1 MIAKAFCSKLS
12 HEIARRREKEGTSV
26 RDKNIA
32 IFEET
37 LNICKCGS
45 YNLGDETVSLKLS
58 YADMAQAIALSPD
71 ASQKLMDNAIHIGTN
86 RTFVMGRT
94 GVYVENSDSFE
105 VAKDIIPSYD
115 RGREDSKS
123 ILVLNFANP
132 VHPGGGVSRGAR
144 AQEEDLCRKS
154 TLYLSLLSDEAR
166 KMYDYNRKA
175 GDYLA
180 SDYMVLSP
188 NVEIFR
194 DSQGTLS
201 EETYVVGVLT
211 AAAPMVNRGKIT
223 AIGEEIAEI
232 MRLRIRKMLYV
243 AAHFGYK
250 YLVLGAWGCGAF
262 GNDAGTVARLFYEEL
277 KAYKEKVCDT
287 ENMYHT
293 LGDCFRRI
301 AFGVLDKTQD
311 QYNFKAFQ
319 KYFDNFYAEEE
330 NAEQVK
336 GDLIKHDKERHLD
349 VIRGSLFG
357 GAMGDALGYPVEF
370 LKREEIIKR
379 FGDNGICKYV
389 LSGKGLAEISDDTQ
403 MTLFTA
409 TGILIGIT
417 RGKLRGIMGPLQ
429 SYIWKSY
436 TNWCEMQMGLNPEG
450 VQRFSWLM
458 DVPEMGE
465 NRAPGTTCMH
475 AIMKQKEGSVEN
487 PLNDSKGCGGI
498 MRIAPVALYLNR
510 TGDINRMQ
518 EVFEVASEVAALTH
532 GHELGWLSS
541 GAAAYIINQVAFA
554 RVTVEEAAR
563 SAIKF
568 VKEHY
573 SDRQHMEELVVIMER
588 ALSFAKNSSAD
599 EENIR
604 ALGEGWVAEETLAIA
619 IYCSVK
625 YQDDF
630 SKALCVSVNHD
641 GDSDSTGAVTGN
653 ILGAYLGYEKIPAQ
667 WKENLECADVIDEI
681 ALDLCHGCIMTEYS
695 TYKDSE
701 WEMKYIYM
709 NKISGE

>member
-1 MIAKAFCSKLS
+1 M
-12 HEIARRREKEGTSV
+12 

-37 LNICKCGS
+37 LNICKKRS
-45 YNLGDETVSLKLS
+45 YNLGGETISLKLS
-58 YADMAQAIALSPD
+58 HGDMVQAIALSPD
-71 ASQKLMDNAIHIGTN
+71 VSQGIMDNAMNIGTN
-86 RTFVMGRT
+86 RAFVMGRT
-94 GVYVENSDSFE
+94 GVYVENRDSFE

-115 RGREDSKS
+115 RNRKDSKS

-132 VHPGGGVSRGAR
+132 VHPGGGVTRGAR

-154 TLYLSLLSDEAR
+154 TLYISLLSDEAR
-166 KMYDYNRKA
+166 RMYDYNQEARDHFA
-175 GDYLA
+175 T
-180 SDYMVLSP
+180 DYMVLSP

-194 DSQGTLS
+194 DSHGALS

-211 AAAPMVNRGKIT
+211 AAAPMVNRGEIT
-223 AIGEEIAEI
+223 ATEEEIAEI
-232 MRLRIRKMLYV
+232 MRLRIRKILYV

-262 GNDAGTVARLFYEEL
+262 GNDADTVARLFYEEL
-277 KAYKEKVCDT
+277 KNYKEKVCDS

-293 LGDCFRRI
+293 LKDCFEKI
-301 AFGVLDKTQD
+301 AFGVLDRTTE
-311 QYNFKAFQ
+311 QYNFKSFQ
-319 KYFDNFYAEEE
+319 KYFVNFYAEEE
-330 NAEQVK
+330 NSEQERGSAVK
-336 GDLIKHDKERHLD
+336 RDNEKYMD
-349 VIRGSLFG
+349 VIKGSLFG

-379 FGDNGICKYV
+379 FGGNGISEYV
-389 LSGKGLAEISDDTQ
+389 LNHKGIAEISDDTQ

-409 TGILIGIT
+409 TGMLVGIT
-417 RGKLRGIMGPLQ
+417 RGRLRGIMAPWQ

-436 TNWCEMQMGLNPEG
+436 TNWCEMQMGLSPEDE
-450 VQRFSWLM
+450 QRFSWLT

-465 NRAPGTTCMH
+465 NRAPGTTCVH
-475 AIMKQKEGSVEN
+475 AIMKQREGSVDN

-498 MRIAPVALYLNR
+498 MRIAPVALYLNKS
-510 TGDINRMQ
+510 GDMDGVQN
-518 EVFEVASEVAALTH
+518 VFEVAAETAALTH

-541 GAAAYIINQVAFA
+541 GAAAYIINQVAYA
-554 RVTVEEAAR
+554 QMTVEEAAKG
-563 SAIKF
+563 AIEF
-568 VKEHY
+568 VKKHY
-573 SDRQHMEELVVIMER
+573 SDRQHAGELVAIMEH
-588 ALSFAKNSSAD
+588 ALLLAKNHSTD

-625 YQDDF
+625 YGDDF
-630 SKALCVSVNHD
+630 SKALCVAVNHD

-653 ILGAYLGYEKIPAQ
+653 ILGAALGYEKIPAQ

-681 ALDLCHGCIMTEYS
+681 AVDLCHGCIMSEYS
-695 TYKDSE
+695 TYKDPE
-701 WEMKYIYM
+701 WEAKYIHM
-709 NKISGE
+709 NREL

>member
-1 MIAKAFCSKLS
+1 M
-12 HEIARRREKEGTSV
+12 

-37 LNICKCGS
+37 INICKSGG
-45 YNLGDETVSLKLS
+45 YKLGGEKVSLKLS
-58 YADMAQAIALSPD
+58 RDDMAQAIALSPD
-71 ASQKLMDNAIHIGTN
+71 MSQHIMDNAMNIGTD
-86 RTFVMGRT
+86 RVVVMGRT
-94 GVYVENSDSFE
+94 GVYMENRDSFE

-115 RGREDSKS
+115 RDREDSKS

-132 VHPGGGVSRGAR
+132 VHPGGGVTRGAR

-154 TLYLSLLSDEAR
+154 TLYMSLLSEEAR
-166 KMYDYNRKA
+166 RMYEYNQEA
-175 GDYLA
+175 NNYLA
-180 SDYMVLSP
+180 TDYMVLSP

-194 DSQGTLS
+194 DTHGALS

-211 AAAPMVNRGKIT
+211 AAAPMVNRGRIT
-223 AIGEEIAEI
+223 ATDEEIMEI

-243 AAHFGYK
+243 AAHFGYQ

-277 KAYKEKVCDT
+277 KAYKEKVYDS

-293 LGDCFRRI
+293 LKDCFRRI
-301 AFGVLDKTQD
+301 AFGVLDKTPD

-319 KYFDNFYAEEE
+319 KYFVNFYAEKE
-330 NAEQVK
+330 NAEQERGDAVK
-336 GDLIKHDKERHLD
+336 RDKERHLD

-357 GAMGDALGYPVEF
+357 GAMGDALGYSVEF
-370 LKREEIIKR
+370 LKREEILKQ
-379 FGDNGICKYV
+379 FGDNGISEYV
-389 LSGKGLAEISDDTQ
+389 LNGKGIAEISDDTQ

-417 RGKLRGIMGPLQ
+417 RGKLRGIMGPLEG
-429 SYIWKSY
+429 YIWKSY
-436 TNWCEMQMGLNPEG
+436 TNWCEMQMGLKPNGE
-450 VQRFSWLM
+450 QRFSWLM

-465 NRAPGTTCMH
+465 NRAPGTTCVH
-475 AIMKQKEGSVEN
+475 AIMKQRRGSVEN

-510 TGDINRMQ
+510 TGDVNGMRD
-518 EVFEVASEVAALTH
+518 VFEVASEVAALTH

-541 GAAAYIINQVAFA
+541 GMAAYIINQVAY
-554 RVTVEEAAR
+554 RKVTVEEATR
-563 SAIKF
+563 SAIRF
-568 VKEHY
+568 VKEQY
-573 SDRQHMEELVVIMER
+573 SDRKHLEELISIMER
-588 ALSFAKNSSAD
+588 ALSLAKNTAD
-599 EENIR
+599 DAENIR

-625 YQDDF
+625 YRNDF
-630 SKALCVSVNHD
+630 SKALCAAVNHD

-667 WKENLECADVIDEI
+667 WKENLECASVIDEI
-681 ALDLCHGCIMTEYS
+681 AVDLCHGCIMSEYS
-695 TYKDSE
+695 TYKDFK
-701 WEMKYIYM
+701 WEAKYIYM
-709 NKISGE
+709 SRVSRK

>member
-1 MIAKAFCSKLS
+1 M
-12 HEIARRREKEGTSV
+12 

-37 LNICKCGS
+37 LNICKRGS
-45 YNLGDETVSLKLS
+45 YKVGDETVSLKLS
-58 YADMAQAIALSPD
+58 YSDMARAIALSPD
-71 ASQKLMDNAIHIGTN
+71 VSQRLMDNAMNKGTD
-86 RTFVMGRT
+86 RAFVMGRT
-94 GVYVENSDSFE
+94 GVYMENSDSFE

-115 RGREDSKS
+115 RDREDSKS

-132 VHPGGGVSRGAR
+132 VHPGGGVTRGAR

-154 TLYLSLLSDEAR
+154 TLYISLRSDEAGR
-166 KMYDYNRKA
+166 MYAYNQDAR
-175 GDYLA
+175 DYLA
-180 SDYMVLSP
+180 TDYMVLSP

-194 DSQGTLS
+194 DSQGALS

-223 AIGEEIAEI
+223 ATKEEIAEI
-232 MRLRIRKMLYV
+232 IRLRIRKMLYV

-277 KAYKEKVCDT
+277 KAYKEKVCDS

-293 LGDCFRRI
+293 LKDCFRRI
-301 AFGVLDKTQD
+301 AFGVLDKTPD

-330 NAEQVK
+330 NAEQEK
-336 GDLIKHDKERHLD
+336 GDLIKREKERHLD

-370 LKREEIIKR
+370 LKREEIIKQ
-379 FGDNGICKYV
+379 FGDNGISEYA
-389 LSGKGLAEISDDTQ
+389 LNSKGLAEISDDTQ

-409 TGILIGIT
+409 NGILIGIT

-429 SYIWKSY
+429 GYVWKSY

-450 VQRFSWLM
+450 AQRFSWLM

-465 NRAPGTTCMH
+465 NRAPGTTCVH
-475 AIMKQKEGSVEN
+475 ALMKQREGSVEN

-518 EVFEVASEVAALTH
+518 EVFEVASEVSALTH

-541 GAAAYIINQVAFA
+541 GVAAYIINQVAY
-554 RVTVEEAAR
+554 RKVTVEEATR
-563 SAIKF
+563 SAVGF
-568 VKEHY
+568 VKDHY
-573 SDRQHMEELVVIMER
+573 SDRQYLEELVVIMER
-588 ALSFAKNSSAD
+588 ALSLAKNSSPD

-630 SKALCVSVNHD
+630 SKALCVAVNHD

-653 ILGAYLGYEKIPAQ
+653 ILGAYLGYEKIPAR
-667 WKENLECADVIDEI
+667 WKDDLECADDIDEI
-681 ALDLCHGCIMTEYS
+681 ALDLCHGCIMSEYS
-695 TYKDSE
+695 TYRDFE
-701 WEMKYIYM
+701 WETKYIYM
-709 NKISGE
+709 NRISRE

>member
-1 MIAKAFCSKLS
+1 M
-12 HEIARRREKEGTSV
+12 RE
-26 RDKNIA
+26 RNIT

-37 LNICKCGS
+37 LDICKRGK
-45 YNLGDETVSLKLS
+45 YKLWDETVSLKLS
-58 YADMAQAIALSPD
+58 YADMAQAISISPD
-71 ASQKLMDNAIHIGTN
+71 ASQRIMDNAMNIGTD
-86 RTFVMGRT
+86 RAFVMGRT
-94 GVYVENSDSFE
+94 GVYMENRDSFE

-115 RGREDSKS
+115 RHREDSKS

-132 VHPGGGVSRGAR
+132 VHPGGGVTRGAM

-154 TLYLSLLSDEAR
+154 TLYISLLSDEAR
-166 KMYDYNRKA
+166 RMYDYNQEAK
-175 GDYLA
+175 DYLA
-180 SDYMVLSP
+180 TDYMVLSP

-194 DSQGTLS
+194 DSHGVLS

-211 AAAPMVNRGKIT
+211 AAAPMVNRGKISVT
-223 AIGEEIAEI
+223 EEKIAEI

-277 KAYKEKVCDT
+277 KAYKEKVYDRD
-287 ENMYHT
+287 NMYHT
-293 LGDCFRRI
+293 LNDCFRRI
-301 AFGVLDKTQD
+301 AFGVLDRTTD

-319 KYFDNFYAEEE
+319 KYFDNFYAVEE
-330 NAEQVK
+330 NAEQERGDAVK
-336 GDLIKHDKERHLD
+336 RDKEKHLD
-349 VIRGSLFG
+349 VIKGSLFG

-379 FGDNGICKYV
+379 FGDNGISEYA
-389 LSGKGLAEISDDTQ
+389 LNSKGLAEISDDTQ

-417 RGKLRGIMGPLQ
+417 RGRLRGIMGPLE

-436 TNWCEMQMGLNPEG
+436 TNWCEMQMGLNPDG
-450 VQRFSWLM
+450 AQRFSWLM

-465 NRAPGTTCMH
+465 NRAPGTTCVH
-475 AIMKQKEGSVEN
+475 AIMKRREGSIES
-487 PLNDSKGCGGI
+487 PLNESKGCGGI
-498 MRIAPVALYLNR
+498 MRIAPVALYFNR
-510 TGDINRMQ
+510 TGDINCVQ
-518 EVFEVASEVAALTH
+518 DVFEVASEVAALTH

-541 GAAAYIINQVAFA
+541 GVAAYIINQVAYA
-554 RVTVEEAAR
+554 RVTVEQATR
-563 SAIKF
+563 SAIEF

-573 SDRQHMEELVVIMER
+573 SNRQHLEELVGIMER
-588 ALSFAKNSSAD
+588 ALLLAKNSLD
-599 EENIR
+599 DTENIR
-604 ALGEGWVAEETLAIA
+604 ALGAGWVAEETLAIA

-630 SKALCVSVNHD
+630 SKALCVAVNHD

-681 ALDLCHGCIMTEYS
+681 AVDLCHGCIMTEYG
-695 TYKDSE
+695 TYRDFK
-701 WEMKYIYM
+701 WETKYIYM
-709 NKISGE
+709 NRISRD

>member
-1 MIAKAFCSKLS
+1 M
-12 HEIARRREKEGTSV
+12 

-37 LNICKCGS
+37 VNICKCGS
-45 YNLGDETVSLKLS
+45 YKFGDETISLKLS
-58 YADMAQAIALSPD
+58 YADMAKAIALSPD
-71 ASQKLMDNAIHIGTN
+71 VSQRFMDNAMNIGTD
-86 RTFVMGRT
+86 RAFVMGRT
-94 GVYVENSDSFE
+94 GVYMKNSDSFE

-132 VHPGGGVSRGAR
+132 VHPGGGVTRGAR

-154 TLYLSLLSDEAR
+154 TLYMSLISDEAR
-166 KMYDYNRKA
+166 RMYDYNQEAR
-175 GDYLA
+175 DHLA
-180 SDYMVLSP
+180 TDYMVLSP

-194 DSQGTLS
+194 DSRGALS

-211 AAAPMVNRGKIT
+211 AAAPMVNQGKIT
-223 AIGEEIAEI
+223 ATEEEIAEI
-232 MRLRIRKMLYV
+232 IRLRIRKMLYV

-277 KAYKEKVCDT
+277 KAYKERVYDR
-287 ENMYHT
+287 ENMYYT
-293 LGDCFRRI
+293 LKDCFRRI
-301 AFGVLDKTQD
+301 AFGVLDKTPD

-319 KYFDNFYAEEE
+319 KYFKNFYAEEE
-330 NAEQVK
+330 TAEQEK
-336 GDLIKHDKERHLD
+336 GDLIKRERERHLD

-370 LKREEIIKR
+370 LKREEIIKQ
-379 FGDNGICKYV
+379 FGDNGISEYV
-389 LSGKGLAEISDDTQ
+389 LNGKGLAEISDDTQ

-429 SYIWKSY
+429 GYIWKAY
-436 TNWCEMQMGLNPEG
+436 TNWCEMQMGLNPDG
-450 VQRFSWLM
+450 AQRFSWLM

-465 NRAPGTTCMH
+465 NRAPGTTCVH
-475 AIMKQKEGSVEN
+475 AIMKQREGSVEK

-510 TGDINRMQ
+510 TGDLNCMQ
-518 EVFEVASEVAALTH
+518 DVFEVASEVAALTH

-541 GAAAYIINQVAFA
+541 GVAAYIINQVAYA
-554 RVTVEEAAR
+554 RVTVEEATR
-563 SAIKF
+563 SAIRF

-573 SDRQHMEELVVIMER
+573 SDKQHLEELIGIMER
-588 ALSFAKNSSAD
+588 ALLFAKNGSDDA
-599 EENIR
+599 ENIC

-625 YQDDF
+625 YQNDF
-630 SKALCVSVNHD
+630 SKALCAAVNHD
-641 GDSDSTGAVTGN
+641 GDSDSTGTVTGN
-653 ILGAYLGYEKIPAQ
+653 IMGAYLGYEKLSEQ
-667 WKENLECADVIDEI
+667 WKENLECANIIDEI
-681 ALDLCHGCIMTEYS
+681 AVDLCHGCIMSEYS
-695 TYKDSE
+695 TYKDSK
-701 WEMKYIYM
+701 WETKYIYM
-709 NKISGE
+709 NRISRG

>member
-1 MIAKAFCSKLS
+1 M
-12 HEIARRREKEGTSV
+12 

-37 LNICKCGS
+37 INMCKSGS
-45 YNLGDETVSLKLS
+45 YNLGGKKVSLKLS
-58 YADMAQAIALSPD
+58 CDDMAQAIALSPD
-71 ASQKLMDNAIHIGTN
+71 MLQRIMDNAINIGAD
-86 RTFVMGRT
+86 RAFVMGRT
-94 GVYVENSDSFE
+94 GVYMENRDSFE

-115 RGREDSKS
+115 REREDSKS

-132 VHPGGGVSRGAR
+132 VHPGGGVTRGAR

-154 TLYLSLLSDEAR
+154 TLYISLLSDEAR
-166 KMYDYNRKA
+166 RMYDYNQEAR
-175 GDYLA
+175 DYLA
-180 SDYMVLSP
+180 TDYMVLSP

-194 DSQGTLS
+194 DSHGALT

-223 AIGEEIAEI
+223 ATDEEIAEI

-262 GNDAGTVARLFYEEL
+262 GNDADIVARLFYEEL
-277 KAYKEKVCDT
+277 KAYKEKVYDR

-293 LGDCFRRI
+293 LKDCFRRI
-301 AFGVLDKTQD
+301 AFGVLDRTTD

-319 KYFDNFYAEEE
+319 KYFANFYAEDE
-330 NAEQVK
+330 NAEQERGDAVK
-336 GDLIKHDKERHLD
+336 RDKEKNLD

-357 GAMGDALGYPVEF
+357 GAMGDALGYPLEF
-370 LKREEIIKR
+370 LKREEITKR
-379 FGDNGICKYV
+379 FGDNGITEYA
-389 LSGKGLAEISDDTQ
+389 LNSKGLAEISDDTQ

-417 RGKLRGIMGPLQ
+417 RGNLRGIMGPLEG
-429 SYIWKSY
+429 YIWKSY
-436 TNWCEMQMGLNPEG
+436 TNWCEMQMGLNPDGE
-450 VQRFSWLM
+450 QRFSWLM

-465 NRAPGTTCMH
+465 NRAPGTTCVH
-475 AIMKQKEGSVEN
+475 AIMKQRRGSVEK

-510 TGDINRMQ
+510 TGDMNRMQ
-518 EVFEVASEVAALTH
+518 DVFEVASEVAALTH

-541 GAAAYIINQVAFA
+541 GMAAYIINQVAYKK
-554 RVTVEEAAR
+554 VTVEEATR
-563 SAIKF
+563 SAIGF

-573 SDRQHMEELVVIMER
+573 SDRKHSEELISIVER
-588 ALSFAKNSSAD
+588 ALSLAKTTAD
-599 EENIR
+599 DAENIR
-604 ALGEGWVAEETLAIA
+604 SLGEGWVAEETLAIA

-625 YQDDF
+625 YQNDF
-630 SKALCVSVNHD
+630 SRALCVAVNHD
-641 GDSDSTGAVTGN
+641 GDSDSTGAVAGN

-667 WKENLECADVIDEI
+667 WKKNLECEDIIDEI
-681 ALDLCHGCIMTEYS
+681 AVDLCHGCIMTEYS
-695 TYKDSE
+695 TYKDSK

-709 NKISGE
+709 NRTSRG